1 MIEKQMMK
9 RKKKTKNGESSYFCC
24 SVTKLCLILCNPVD
38 CRCQTLLSFIICW
51 NLPKF
56 MSTKSVMLSSHL
68 ILGHPLLLL
77 PSVFPSIRVFC
88 NKSTL
93 CIKWPKYWSFNF
105 KISPSSEYS
114 GLISFRIDSFDLL
127 AVQGTLK
134 SLSSTIIQKHQ
145 FFGTQP
151 SLWSHS
157 HIHT

>member
-1 MIEKQMMK
+1 MEILHDRKTDDEK
-9 RKKKTKNGESSYFCC
+9 KKKTKNGESSYFCC
-24 SVTKLCLILCNPVD
+24 SVTKSCLTLCNPVD

-93 CIKWPKYWSFNF
+93 CIKWPKYWSFS
-105 KISPSSEYS
+105 ISPSEEYTGFIS
-114 GLISFRIDSFDLL
+114 LGLTGWISLQSK
-127 AVQGTLK
+127 G
-134 SLSSTIIQKHQ
+134 LSRV
-145 FFGTQP
+145 FP
-151 SLWSHS
+151 AP
-157 HIHT
+157 